1 MFYHEPAGLVDSLPH
16 ALGLRAKDLRN
27 KLDVR
32 ENELDMYMVTAKE
45 RKFQNMD
52 LSNIKQKEKKFLN

>member
-1 MFYHEPAGLVDSLPH
+1 MDSLPH